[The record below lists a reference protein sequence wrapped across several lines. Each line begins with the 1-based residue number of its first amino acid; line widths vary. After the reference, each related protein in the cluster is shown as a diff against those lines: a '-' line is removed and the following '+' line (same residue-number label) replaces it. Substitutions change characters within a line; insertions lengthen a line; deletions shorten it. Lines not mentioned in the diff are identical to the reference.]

1 MVLVTRLRAGR
12 SGVWIPV
19 EARDFSLLQ
28 NVPIG
33 SGACPASYSMAI
45 GVLDCG
51 RSYGSFKLWRY
62 EHACEGGADQTVS
75 ALPLI
80 VTQRYASHYNNLV

>member
-1 MVLVTRLRAGR
+1 VVLVTRLRAGR

-28 NVPIG
+28 NVSNG
-33 SGACPASYSMAI
+33 SGACPVSYSMAI

-51 RSYGSFKLWRY
+51 SVLREF
-62 EHACEGGADQTVS
+62 QVM
-75 ALPLI
+75 ALRTCL
-80 VTQRYASHYNNLV
+80 

>member
-1 MVLVTRLRAGR
+1 
-12 SGVWIPV
+12 
-19 EARDFSLLQ
+19 
-28 NVPIG
+28 
-33 SGACPASYSMAI
+33 MAI

>member
-19 EARDFSLLQ
+19 EARDFSLQ

-51 RSYGSFKLWRY
+51 SVLREF
-62 EHACEGGADQTVS
+62 QVM
-75 ALPLI
+75 ALRTCL
-80 VTQRYASHYNNLV
+80 